1 MDVHSSTHELHTRIH
16 THTQR
21 RKCVFVQVN
30 VMSVISQ
37 GFDYRPDEML
47 CSQAVGK
54 AVLVP
59 AQAPQPF
66 SLLTTVPVSR
76 DAHNSTVHG
85 DLCALIKLKVLNA
98 HISLQDQDH
107 PLQACNG

>member
-1 MDVHSSTHELHTRIH
+1 M
-16 THTQR
+16 
-21 RKCVFVQVN
+21 FVQVN

-37 GFDYRPDEML
+37 GFDYRPEEML

-66 SLLTTVPVSR
+66 SLLTTMPVSR